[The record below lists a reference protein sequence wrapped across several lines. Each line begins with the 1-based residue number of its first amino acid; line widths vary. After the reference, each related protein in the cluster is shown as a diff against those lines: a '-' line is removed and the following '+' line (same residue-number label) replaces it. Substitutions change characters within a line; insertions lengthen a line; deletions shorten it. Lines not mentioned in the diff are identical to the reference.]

1 LNVNIKRQ
9 QCGVISCHLSTIQ
22 SVYTTDSSCKISKIA
37 LNQGSK
43 SDLDYAHTCSNL
55 PMPGHGHITAQQL
68 TADDVMMEIYYNFGQ
83 QLQLAGC
90 HTGRYSRSTHISTLT
105 SDLAFQS
112 LVKYSHDNYTRKF
125 TSKVS
130 NHQLVQKIVAKR
142 PMDKQADAVRA
153 DATVR
158 ITFPLTKLIQKRV
171 SISTGYLGL
180 RIGLGL
186 GLVLG

>member
-1 LNVNIKRQ
+1 
-9 QCGVISCHLSTIQ
+9 
-22 SVYTTDSSCKISKIA
+22 
-37 LNQGSK
+37 
-43 SDLDYAHTCSNL
+43 
-55 PMPGHGHITAQQL
+55 MPGHGHITAQQL
-68 TADDVMMEIYYNFGQ
+68 TADDVMMETYYNFGQ

-130 NHQLVQKIVAKR
+130 NNQLVQKTVAKR
-142 PMDKQADAVRA
+142 PMDKQADTVRV
-153 DATVR
+153 DATGR
-158 ITFPLTKLIQKRV
+158 ITFPLTKLIKKRV